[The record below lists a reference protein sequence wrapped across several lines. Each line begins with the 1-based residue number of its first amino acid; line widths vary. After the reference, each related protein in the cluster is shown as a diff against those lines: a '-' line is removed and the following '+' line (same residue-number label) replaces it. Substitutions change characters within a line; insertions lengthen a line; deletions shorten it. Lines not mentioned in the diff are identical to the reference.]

1 MQNSSTVLTCEL
13 VDLSGLLATFVLKP
27 ENLSPFAKISTKKAN
42 FAPCIYMISNKSY
55 IIILL
60 CCLWSVLP
68 LVSLNA
74 EGRDF
79 TVVIDPGHGGRDP
92 GAIGKRGKEKTIN
105 LNVALKLGNLIKT
118 NCPDVKIVYTRNK
131 DVFVGLDRR
140 AQIANN
146 ANADLFISIHTN
158 SVARGRTVRG
168 TETYTLGLHRTDDN
182 LEVAKKENAV
192 ILIESDY
199 EQRYAGFNP
208 NSSESYII
216 FEFLQDKNMEKSVQL
231 ASLIQRQFKNT
242 AKRID
247 KGVHQAGFLV
257 LRETI
262 MPGVLVELGYISTP
276 DEERYLLSEAGTD
289 ALAKSIYQAFITY
302 KEQNGVLMTKKTS
315 SKSAAKA
322 QTKTTSK
329 QQVKKTASAAKVS
342 TGEKPVFKIQILT
355 SDKKLSA
362 NNKQFKGLSPV
373 NYYQEK
379 GLYKYTYGESI
390 DYNKVLRTKRQI
402 SAKFKGAFIIAFKN
416 GKKMDVNQAIKEFK
430 NNKK

>member
-1 MQNSSTVLTCEL
+1 M
-13 VDLSGLLATFVLKP
+13 TFSR
-27 ENLSPFAKISTKKAN
+27 N
-42 FAPCIYMISNKSY
+42 Y
-55 IIILL
+55 ILILL
-60 CCLWSVLP
+60 CALWSALP
-68 LVSLNA
+68 LASVQA

-92 GAIGKRGKEKTIN
+92 GAIGRKGKEKTIN
-105 LNVALKLGNLIKT
+105 LSVALKLGKLIKN
-118 NCPDVKIVYTRNK
+118 NCKDVHIVYTRQS

-146 ANADLFISIHTN
+146 AKADLFISIHTN
-158 SVARGRTVRG
+158 SVAKGRTVRG

-182 LEVAKKENAV
+182 LEVAKKENSV

-208 NSSESYII
+208 NSAESYII
-216 FEFLQDKNMEKSVQL
+216 FEFLQDKNMEKSVDF
-231 ASLIQRQFKNT
+231 ATLIQRQFKST

-257 LRETI
+257 LRETT

-289 ALAKSIYQAFITY
+289 ALAKSIYQAFVSY
-302 KEQNGVLMTKKTS
+302 KKQHDSPSARREAPSAPVKESPTSPAPEEEGKTKVK
-315 SKSAAKA
+315 
-322 QTKTTSK
+322 QETKTKPAPTTK
-329 QQVKKTASAAKVS
+329 
-342 TGEKPVFKIQILT
+342 GKPVFKIQILA
-355 SDKKLSA
+355 SDKKLDPKD
-362 NNKQFKGLSPV
+362 KQFKSLSPV

-379 GLYKYTYGESI
+379 GLYKYTYGEST

-402 SAKFKGAFIIAFKN
+402 AAKFKDAFIVAFKD
-416 GKKMDVNQAIKEFK
+416 GKKMNVNEAIKEFK
-430 NNKK
+430 NKNK